1 MPPVTLE
8 GMQIDHVTI
17 AGSSLDR
24 LCRAFAACGLEA
36 TYGGPHANGVTHMA
50 AVGFRDGSYIE
61 LISFLQAPGPSRF
74 WPEMIAGDAGPCAW
88 CLGVE
93 DIRAESERLR
103 ALGIP
108 VEGPSAFE
116 RRRPDGQTVA
126 WDLSFPGEDSPGSL
140 LPFLIQDRTPRS
152 LRMMTSPALMSSP
165 FGGIALIL
173 IGVRDLHAA
182 ITLFR
187 RAWGWA
193 APQIQYDPYLR
204 SEVACFAG
212 APVVLAQP
220 SEGELL
226 RRTECWGDLPAA
238 FGLAS
243 ADFDRSCRGLP
254 VAAISHWSDGTGVR
268 HLAWFRPPEFPA
280 ALLAIVSAGTSFT
293 IQGSCS
299 AGR

>member
-1 MPPVTLE
+1 MR
-8 GMQIDHVTI
+8 IDHVTI
-17 AGSSLDR
+17 AGSDLDR

-61 LISFLQAPGPSRF
+61 LISFLHAPGPSRF

-88 CLGVE
+88 CVGVE

-103 ALGIP
+103 ALGIS

-116 RRRPDGQTVA
+116 RQRPDGQTVA
-126 WDLSFPGEDSPGSL
+126 WDLSFPGEASPGSL

-152 LRMMTSPALMSSP
+152 LRITPSPTLVASP
-165 FGGIALIL
+165 LGGIALIL
-173 IGVRDLHAA
+173 IGVRDLQAA
-182 ITLFR
+182 IALLR
-187 RAWGWA
+187 RVWSWS
-193 APQIQYDPYLR
+193 APQVQYDPYLR

-212 APVVLAQP
+212 TPVALAQP
-220 SEGELL
+220 SDGELL
-226 RRTECWGDLPAA
+226 RRLERWGDLPAA

-243 ADFDRSCRGLP
+243 ADFDLSCKELP
-254 VAAISHWSDGTGVR
+254 VAAVSHWNDGTGIR

-280 ALLAIVSAGTSFT
+280 ALLAIVSAQSSIS
-293 IQGSCS
+293 IQECS
-299 AGR
+299 SVGRR